1 MSEATAKV
9 ENEQEVNPI
18 EDLVKASIAKDY
30 NKAGAIF
37 GEVMTVKL
45 NDVLDQEKTRL
56 AGQIYNGEEVPEE
69 PELDIDG
76 DEEDGADDE
85 EDLQGAEDDGDS
97 GDTDEEDEVE
107 AGSEEQSD
115 NDDELEVGDEEL
127 DGQEGEREE

>member
-1 MSEATAKV
+1 MNDATAKV

-18 EDLVKASIAKDY
+18 EDLVKASMAQDF

-37 GEVMTVKL
+37 GEVMTIKL
-45 NDVLDQEKTRL
+45 NDILDQDKTRL
-56 AGQIYNGEEVPEE
+56 AGQIYNGEEEPEE

-76 DEEDGADDE
+76 DEEDD

-107 AGSEEQSD
+107 AGSEEESD
-115 NDDELEVGDEEL
+115 SDDELEVGDEEL

>member
-18 EDLVKASIAKDY
+18 EDLVKASIAQDY

-69 PELDIDG
+69 PELNIDG
-76 DEEDGADDE
+76 DEEDGGDDE
-85 EDLQGAEDDGDS
+85 EDLQSTEDDGDS
-97 GDTDEEDEVE
+97 GDTDEENEVE
-107 AGSEEQSD
+107 AGSEEESD
-115 NDDELEVGDEEL
+115 SDDELEVGDEEL

>member
-76 DEEDGADDE
+76 DEEDGA
-85 EDLQGAEDDGDS
+85 S

-107 AGSEEQSD
+107 AGSEEESD
-115 NDDELEVGDEEL
+115 SDDELEVGDEEL